1 MSVNTVFQSLFDY
14 ILVEIFELELVNLEI
29 LETENLK
36 MIPHVILS
44 RDTYSMNILRVLE
57 ESSSS
62 SAVLIN

>member
-44 RDTYSMNILRVLE
+44 RDTYYVF
-57 ESSSS
+57 
-62 SAVLIN
+62 